1 MLVGG
6 RQQLGLPH
14 RASLKVPLLGQD
26 RPRQHLT
33 FAAHS
38 PLDDEQRASLPSTD
52 SGEESHQEA
61 PRPTANMM
69 ARTFA
74 QLRPTE
80 AQADG
85 ILLLLRETTLNISIC
100 NPDS

>member
-1 MLVGG
+1 MLVRG

-26 RPRQHLT
+26 RRRQHLT

-38 PLDDEQRASLPSTD
+38 PLGDEQRASLPSAD

-61 PRPTANMM
+61 PANMM